1 MKLLLTEM
9 SSTYSHFPTDN
20 LPTTEYLPCTVLC
33 NTLPYIIIMLMKK
46 MELGK
51 TVFNIIYD
59 KRNWISISL
68 YMTGPVKDF
77 VFTVDHICN
86 FVSSVP

>member
-1 MKLLLTEM
+1 MLT
-9 SSTYSHFPTDN
+9 
-20 LPTTEYLPCTVLC
+20 
-33 NTLPYIIIMLMKK
+33 KK

-59 KRNWISISL
+59 MGNWISIAL
-68 YMTGPVKDF
+68 YMTLPVKDF

-86 FVSSVP
+86 FGSSVP